1 MEAWWRNSIG
11 YIIYPA
17 AYKDAN
23 GDGIGDLK
31 GIIEKLDYL
40 RELGIDLLWICPIF
54 ASPMKDNGYDVS
66 DYLHVNPLFG
76 TDEDLLALLHEAH
89 LRGIRVL
96 LDFAMNHTSD
106 QHEWFVKAKE
116 DPSSEERSYY
126 IIKKGR
132 RDEKGNLL
140 PPNNWG
146 SFFST
151 SAWEKMPNSEDE
163 FYLHVFAPS
172 MPDTDWSNPKLR
184 ERYYQIARHYV
195 DLGVDGFRMDAISHL
210 AKNPTFEDSPLRAGK
225 EGCVLDPSEFSNR
238 PELLAYLKEFREKGV
253 NENTLLVGEVGGCVQ
268 PAQARLFS
276 ERGRGPI
283 NLVFNFDTVW
293 NNGAYGSVD
302 KKDEEI
308 KTDVISLK
316 NNFMRWYENAATC
329 DLPLYWCNHD
339 HPRVLSQYGSVNYRA
354 ESAKMLVTT
363 LLFLYGTPFIYQ
375 GDEIG
380 MSNVTYDKVEDFL
393 NDFVELYGS
402 KKWGLSAWTSNTGLI
417 RNYILPLLAG
427 KCVQDITPRTVD
439 LFIHELQG
447 TKPVES
453 FRKSKQEFVTAC
465 TIEKIVKLMRT
476 AFRQAVRW
484 GLIGSNPFD
493 NAVLP
498 KREKKERAIWDVKT
512 IRKALDEC
520 EDGRLFIALNL
531 AFACSMRLGEIT
543 GLQWDCVDISDR
555 AIANDDASIR
565 IERELERVD
574 QEAINALGNA
584 DIIMVFP
591 RVMAKKSKTR
601 LVLKKPKTDTSIRT
615 VWIPKTLALIL
626 REWRQ
631 RQEAWKEFMGEGTL
645 PRSRISWEVAF
656 VI

>member
-1 MEAWWRNSIG
+1 MTPDSKEDFRVEAWWRNSIG

-76 TDEDLLALLHEAH
+76 TDEDLVTLLHEAH

-126 IIKKGR
+126 IIRKGR

-151 SAWEKMPNSEDE
+151 SAWEKMPNGEDE

-210 AKNPTFEDSPLRAGK
+210 AKNPTFEDSPLKAGK
-225 EGCVLDPSEFSNR
+225 EGYVLDPSEFSNR
-238 PELLAYLKEFREKGV
+238 PELLGYLKEFREKGV

-268 PAQARLFS
+268 PEQARLFS

-293 NNGAYGSVD
+293 NNGAYGSID
-302 KKDEEI
+302 KKDDEI
-308 KTDVISLK
+308 KTDVVSLK

-339 HPRVLSQYGSVNYRA
+339 HPRVLSQYGSVKYRA

-393 NDFVELYGS
+393 NDEANVDALKSMRSEGRDEETILRFWRRTNRINARTPMQWDKASYAGFS
-402 KKWGLSAWTSNTGLI
+402 KVAPKVKVND
-417 RNYILPLLAG
+417 NYKEGVNVQEQMEDPYSILNYFQYA
-427 KCVQDITPRTVD
+427 I
-439 LFIHELQG
+439 
-447 TKPVES
+447 S
-453 FRKSKQEFVTAC
+453 FRKNA
-465 TIEKIVKLMRT
+465 IYNDIVNNGKLEIVDYNHPDVLAYLHR
-476 AFRQAVRW
+476 
-484 GLIGSNPFD
+484 GSS
-493 NAVLP
+493 
-498 KREKKERAIWDVKT
+498 T
-512 IRKALDEC
+512 
-520 EDGRLFIALNL
+520 
-531 AFACSMRLGEIT
+531 
-543 GLQWDCVDISDR
+543 
-555 AIANDDASIR
+555 
-565 IERELERVD
+565 
-574 QEAINALGNA
+574 
-584 DIIMVFP
+584 IMVISNFRP
-591 RVMAKKSKTR
+591 YQTYFTFNYEIGDI
-601 LVLKKPKTDTSIRT
+601 VLHNYDGVLLKDHVFTLRPFECYLLKIR
-615 VWIPKTLALIL
+615 
-626 REWRQ
+626 
-631 RQEAWKEFMGEGTL
+631 
-645 PRSRISWEVAF
+645 
-656 VI
+656 

>member
-40 RELGIDLLWICPIF
+40 HELGIDLLWICPIF

-76 TDEDLLALLHEAH
+76 TDEDLLTLLREAH

-151 SAWEKMPNSEDE
+151 SAWERMPGSEDE

-210 AKNPTFEDSPLRAGK
+210 AKNPTFENSPLKAGK
-225 EGCVLDPSEFSNR
+225 EGYVLDPSEFSNR
-238 PELLAYLKEFREKGV
+238 PELLGYLKEFREKGV

-293 NNGAYGSVD
+293 NNGAYGSID
-302 KKDEEI
+302 KKDKEI

-339 HPRVLSQYGSVNYRA
+339 HPRVLSQYGSVNFRA

-393 NDFVELYGS
+393 NDEANVDALKSMRSEGRDEETILRFWRRTNRINARTPMQWDKTSYAGFS
-402 KKWGLSAWTSNTGLI
+402 KIAPKVKVND
-417 RNYILPLLAG
+417 NYKEGVNVQEQMEDPYSILNYFQYA
-427 KCVQDITPRTVD
+427 I
-439 LFIHELQG
+439 
-447 TKPVES
+447 S
-453 FRKSKQEFVTAC
+453 FRKNA
-465 TIEKIVKLMRT
+465 IYNDIVNNGKLEIVDYNHPDVFAYLHR
-476 AFRQAVRW
+476 
-484 GLIGSNPFD
+484 GSS
-493 NAVLP
+493 
-498 KREKKERAIWDVKT
+498 T
-512 IRKALDEC
+512 
-520 EDGRLFIALNL
+520 
-531 AFACSMRLGEIT
+531 
-543 GLQWDCVDISDR
+543 
-555 AIANDDASIR
+555 
-565 IERELERVD
+565 
-574 QEAINALGNA
+574 
-584 DIIMVFP
+584 IMVVSNFRP
-591 RVMAKKSKTR
+591 YQTYFTFNYEIGDI
-601 LVLKKPKTDTSIRT
+601 VLHNYDGVLLKDHVFTLRPFECYLLKIR
-615 VWIPKTLALIL
+615 
-626 REWRQ
+626 
-631 RQEAWKEFMGEGTL
+631 
-645 PRSRISWEVAF
+645 
-656 VI
+656 

>member
-1 MEAWWRNSIG
+1 MTPDSKEDFRVEAWWRNSIG

-31 GIIEKLDYL
+31 GIVEKLDYL

-76 TDEDLLALLHEAH
+76 TDEDLSTLLREAH

-116 DPSSEERSYY
+116 DPWSEERSYY
-126 IIKKGR
+126 IIRKGR

-210 AKNPTFEDSPLRAGK
+210 AKNPTFEDSPLKAGK
-225 EGCVLDPSEFSNR
+225 EGYVLDPGEFSNR
-238 PELLAYLKEFREKGV
+238 PELLGYLKEFREKGV

-268 PAQARLFS
+268 PEQARLFS

-293 NNGAYGSVD
+293 NNGAYGSID
-302 KKDEEI
+302 KKDDEI

-380 MSNVTYDKVEDFL
+380 MSNVTYDKAEDFL
-393 NDFVELYGS
+393 NDEANVDALKSMRSEGRDEETILRFWRRTNRINARTPMQWDKTSYAGFS
-402 KKWGLSAWTSNTGLI
+402 KVAPKVKVND
-417 RNYILPLLAG
+417 NYKEGVNVQEQMEDPYSILNYFQYA
-427 KCVQDITPRTVD
+427 I
-439 LFIHELQG
+439 
-447 TKPVES
+447 S
-453 FRKSKQEFVTAC
+453 FRKNA
-465 TIEKIVKLMRT
+465 IYNDIVNNGKLEIVDYNHPDVLAYLHR
-476 AFRQAVRW
+476 
-484 GLIGSNPFD
+484 GSS
-493 NAVLP
+493 
-498 KREKKERAIWDVKT
+498 T
-512 IRKALDEC
+512 
-520 EDGRLFIALNL
+520 
-531 AFACSMRLGEIT
+531 
-543 GLQWDCVDISDR
+543 
-555 AIANDDASIR
+555 
-565 IERELERVD
+565 
-574 QEAINALGNA
+574 
-584 DIIMVFP
+584 IMVVSNFRP
-591 RVMAKKSKTR
+591 YQTYFTFNYEIGDI
-601 LVLKKPKTDTSIRT
+601 VLHNYDGVLLKDHVFTLRPFECYLLKIR
-615 VWIPKTLALIL
+615 
-626 REWRQ
+626 
-631 RQEAWKEFMGEGTL
+631 
-645 PRSRISWEVAF
+645 
-656 VI
+656 

>member
-1 MEAWWRNSIG
+1 MTPDSKEDFRVEAWWRNSIG

-17 AYKDAN
+17 AYKDAS

-31 GIIEKLDYL
+31 GIVEKLDYL

-76 TDEDLLALLHEAH
+76 TDEDLVTLLHEAH

-106 QHEWFVKAKE
+106 QHEWFVKATE

-126 IIKKGR
+126 IIRKGR

-210 AKNPTFEDSPLRAGK
+210 AKNPTFEDSPLKAGK
-225 EGCVLDPSEFSNR
+225 EGYVLDPSEFSNR
-238 PELLAYLKEFREKGV
+238 PELLGYLKEFREKGV

-268 PAQARLFS
+268 PEQARLFS

-293 NNGAYGSVD
+293 NNGAYGSID
-302 KKDEEI
+302 KKDDEI

-339 HPRVLSQYGSVNYRA
+339 HPRVLSQYGSVKYRA

-380 MSNVTYDKVEDFL
+380 MSNVTYDKAEDFL
-393 NDFVELYGS
+393 NDEANVDALKSMRSEGRDEETILRFWRRTNRINARTPMQWDKTSYAGFS
-402 KKWGLSAWTSNTGLI
+402 KVAPKVKVND
-417 RNYILPLLAG
+417 NYKEGVNVQEQMEDPYSILNYFQYA
-427 KCVQDITPRTVD
+427 I
-439 LFIHELQG
+439 
-447 TKPVES
+447 S
-453 FRKSKQEFVTAC
+453 FRKNA
-465 TIEKIVKLMRT
+465 IYNDIVNNGKLEIVDYNHPDVLAYLHR
-476 AFRQAVRW
+476 
-484 GLIGSNPFD
+484 GSS
-493 NAVLP
+493 
-498 KREKKERAIWDVKT
+498 T
-512 IRKALDEC
+512 
-520 EDGRLFIALNL
+520 
-531 AFACSMRLGEIT
+531 
-543 GLQWDCVDISDR
+543 
-555 AIANDDASIR
+555 
-565 IERELERVD
+565 
-574 QEAINALGNA
+574 
-584 DIIMVFP
+584 IMVISNFRP
-591 RVMAKKSKTR
+591 DQTYFTFNYEIGDI
-601 LVLKKPKTDTSIRT
+601 VLHNYDGVLLKDHVFTLRPFECYLLKIR
-615 VWIPKTLALIL
+615 
-626 REWRQ
+626 
-631 RQEAWKEFMGEGTL
+631 
-645 PRSRISWEVAF
+645 
-656 VI
+656 

>member
-1 MEAWWRNSIG
+1 MASNSKEDFRVEAWWRNSIG

-40 RELGIDLLWICPIF
+40 HELGIDLLWICPIF

-76 TDEDLLALLHEAH
+76 SDEDLLTLLREAH

-151 SAWEKMPNSEDE
+151 SAWERMPGSEDE

-210 AKNPTFEDSPLRAGK
+210 AKNPTFEDSPLQGGK
-225 EGCVLDPSEFSNR
+225 GGYVLDPSEFSNR
-238 PELLAYLKEFREKGV
+238 PELLGYLKEFREKGV

-293 NNGAYGSVD
+293 NNGAYGSID

-393 NDFVELYGS
+393 NDEANVDALKSMRSEGRDEETILRFWRRTNRINARTPMQWDKTSYAGFS
-402 KKWGLSAWTSNTGLI
+402 KVAPKVKVND
-417 RNYILPLLAG
+417 NYKEGVNVQEQMEDPYSILNYFQYA
-427 KCVQDITPRTVD
+427 I
-439 LFIHELQG
+439 
-447 TKPVES
+447 S
-453 FRKSKQEFVTAC
+453 FRKNA
-465 TIEKIVKLMRT
+465 IYNDIV
-476 AFRQAVRW
+476 
-484 GLIGSNPFD
+484 N
-493 NAVLP
+493 N
-498 KREKKERAIWDVKT
+498 
-512 IRKALDEC
+512 
-520 EDGRLFIALNL
+520 GRLEIVDYNHPDV
-531 AFACSMRLGEIT
+531 FAYLHRGSST
-543 GLQWDCVDISDR
+543 
-555 AIANDDASIR
+555 
-565 IERELERVD
+565 
-574 QEAINALGNA
+574 
-584 DIIMVFP
+584 IMVISNFRP
-591 RVMAKKSKTR
+591 YQTYFTFNYEIGDI
-601 LVLKKPKTDTSIRT
+601 VLHNYDGVLLKDHVFTLRPFECYLLKIR
-615 VWIPKTLALIL
+615 
-626 REWRQ
+626 
-631 RQEAWKEFMGEGTL
+631 
-645 PRSRISWEVAF
+645 
-656 VI
+656 

>member
-76 TDEDLLALLHEAH
+76 TDEDLVALLHEAH

-126 IIKKGR
+126 IIRKGR

-210 AKNPTFEDSPLRAGK
+210 AKNPTFEDSPLKAGK
-225 EGCVLDPSEFSNR
+225 EGFVLDPSEFSNR
-238 PELLAYLKEFREKGV
+238 PELLGYLKEFREKGV

-293 NNGAYGSVD
+293 NNGAYGSID
-302 KKDEEI
+302 KKDDEI

-316 NNFMRWYENAATC
+316 NNFMRWYENASTC

-339 HPRVLSQYGSVNYRA
+339 HPRVLSQYGSVNFRA

-380 MSNVTYDKVEDFL
+380 MSNVTYERVEDFL
-393 NDFVELYGS
+393 NDEANVDALKSMRSEGRDEETILRFWRRTNRINARTPMQWDKTSYAGFS
-402 KKWGLSAWTSNTGLI
+402 KVAPKVKVND
-417 RNYILPLLAG
+417 NYKEGVNVQEQMEDPYSILNYFQYA
-427 KCVQDITPRTVD
+427 I
-439 LFIHELQG
+439 
-447 TKPVES
+447 S
-453 FRKSKQEFVTAC
+453 FRKNATYND
-465 TIEKIVKLMRT
+465 IVNNGKLEIVDYNHPDVFAYRH
-476 AFRQAVRW
+476 R
-484 GLIGSNPFD
+484 GSS
-493 NAVLP
+493 
-498 KREKKERAIWDVKT
+498 T
-512 IRKALDEC
+512 
-520 EDGRLFIALNL
+520 
-531 AFACSMRLGEIT
+531 
-543 GLQWDCVDISDR
+543 
-555 AIANDDASIR
+555 
-565 IERELERVD
+565 
-574 QEAINALGNA
+574 
-584 DIIMVFP
+584 IMVISNFRP
-591 RVMAKKSKTR
+591 YQTYFTFNYEIGDI
-601 LVLKKPKTDTSIRT
+601 VLHNYDGVLLKDHVFTLRPFECYLLKIR
-615 VWIPKTLALIL
+615 
-626 REWRQ
+626 
-631 RQEAWKEFMGEGTL
+631 
-645 PRSRISWEVAF
+645 
-656 VI
+656 

>member
-1 MEAWWRNSIG
+1 MTPDSKEDFRVEAWWRNSIG

-31 GIIEKLDYL
+31 GIVEKLDYL

-76 TDEDLLALLHEAH
+76 TDEDLLTLLREAH

-126 IIKKGR
+126 IIRKGR

-151 SAWEKMPNSEDE
+151 SAWEKMPSSEDE

-210 AKNPTFEDSPLRAGK
+210 AKNPTFEDSPLKAGK
-225 EGCVLDPSEFSNR
+225 EGYVLDPSEFSNR
-238 PELLAYLKEFREKGV
+238 PELLGYLKEFREKGV

-268 PAQARLFS
+268 PEQARLFS

-293 NNGAYGSVD
+293 NNGAYGSID
-302 KKDEEI
+302 KKDDEI

-339 HPRVLSQYGSVNYRA
+339 HPRVLSQYGSVKYRA

-393 NDFVELYGS
+393 NDEANVDALKSMRSEGRDEETILRFWRRTNRINARTPMQWDKTSYAGFS
-402 KKWGLSAWTSNTGLI
+402 KVAPKVKVND
-417 RNYILPLLAG
+417 NYKEGVNVQEQMEDPYSILNYFQYA
-427 KCVQDITPRTVD
+427 I
-439 LFIHELQG
+439 
-447 TKPVES
+447 S
-453 FRKSKQEFVTAC
+453 FRKNA
-465 TIEKIVKLMRT
+465 IYNDIVNNGKLEIVDYNHPDVLAYLHR
-476 AFRQAVRW
+476 
-484 GLIGSNPFD
+484 GSS
-493 NAVLP
+493 
-498 KREKKERAIWDVKT
+498 T
-512 IRKALDEC
+512 
-520 EDGRLFIALNL
+520 
-531 AFACSMRLGEIT
+531 
-543 GLQWDCVDISDR
+543 
-555 AIANDDASIR
+555 
-565 IERELERVD
+565 
-574 QEAINALGNA
+574 
-584 DIIMVFP
+584 IMVISNFRP
-591 RVMAKKSKTR
+591 YQTYFTFNYEIGDI
-601 LVLKKPKTDTSIRT
+601 VLHNYDGVLLKDHVFTLRPFECYLLKIR
-615 VWIPKTLALIL
+615 
-626 REWRQ
+626 
-631 RQEAWKEFMGEGTL
+631 
-645 PRSRISWEVAF
+645 
-656 VI
+656 

>member
-1 MEAWWRNSIG
+1 MTPDSKEDFRVEAWWRNSIG

-31 GIIEKLDYL
+31 GIVEKLDYL

-76 TDEDLLALLHEAH
+76 TDEDLVTLLHEAH

-126 IIKKGR
+126 IIRKGR

-210 AKNPTFEDSPLRAGK
+210 AKNPTFEDSPLKAGK
-225 EGCVLDPSEFSNR
+225 EGYVLDPTEFSNR
-238 PELLAYLKEFREKGV
+238 PELLGYLKEFREKGV

-268 PAQARLFS
+268 PEQARLFS

-293 NNGAYGSVD
+293 NNGAYGSID
-302 KKDEEI
+302 KKDDEI

-339 HPRVLSQYGSVNYRA
+339 HPRVLSQYGSVKYRA

-380 MSNVTYDKVEDFL
+380 MSNVTYDKAEDFL
-393 NDFVELYGS
+393 NDEANVDALKSMRSEGRDEETILRFWRRTNRINARTPMQWDKTSYAGFS
-402 KKWGLSAWTSNTGLI
+402 KVAPKVKVND
-417 RNYILPLLAG
+417 NYKEGVNVQEQMEDPYSILNYFQYA
-427 KCVQDITPRTVD
+427 I
-439 LFIHELQG
+439 
-447 TKPVES
+447 S
-453 FRKSKQEFVTAC
+453 FRKNA
-465 TIEKIVKLMRT
+465 IYNDIVNNGKLEIVDYNHPDVLAYLHR
-476 AFRQAVRW
+476 
-484 GLIGSNPFD
+484 GSS
-493 NAVLP
+493 
-498 KREKKERAIWDVKT
+498 T
-512 IRKALDEC
+512 
-520 EDGRLFIALNL
+520 
-531 AFACSMRLGEIT
+531 
-543 GLQWDCVDISDR
+543 
-555 AIANDDASIR
+555 
-565 IERELERVD
+565 
-574 QEAINALGNA
+574 
-584 DIIMVFP
+584 IMVISNFRP
-591 RVMAKKSKTR
+591 DQTYFTFNYEIGDI
-601 LVLKKPKTDTSIRT
+601 VLHNYDGVLLKDHVFTLRPFECYLLKIR
-615 VWIPKTLALIL
+615 
-626 REWRQ
+626 
-631 RQEAWKEFMGEGTL
+631 
-645 PRSRISWEVAF
+645 
-656 VI
+656 

>member
-1 MEAWWRNSIG
+1 MTPDSKEDFRVEAWWRNSIG

-31 GIIEKLDYL
+31 GIVEKLDYL

-76 TDEDLLALLHEAH
+76 TDEDLSTLLHEAH

-126 IIKKGR
+126 IIRKGR

-210 AKNPTFEDSPLRAGK
+210 AKNPTFEDSPLKAGK
-225 EGCVLDPSEFSNR
+225 EGYVLDPSEFSNR
-238 PELLAYLKEFREKGV
+238 PELLGYLKEFREKGV

-268 PAQARLFS
+268 PEQARLFS

-293 NNGAYGSVD
+293 NNGAYGSID
-302 KKDEEI
+302 KKDDEI

-339 HPRVLSQYGSVNYRA
+339 HPRVLSQYGSVKYRA

-380 MSNVTYDKVEDFL
+380 MSNVTYDQAEDFL
-393 NDFVELYGS
+393 NDEANVDALKSMRSEGRDEETILRFWRRTNRINARTPMQWDKTSYAGFS
-402 KKWGLSAWTSNTGLI
+402 KVAPKVKVND
-417 RNYILPLLAG
+417 NYKEGVNVQEQMEDPYSILNYFQYA
-427 KCVQDITPRTVD
+427 I
-439 LFIHELQG
+439 
-447 TKPVES
+447 S
-453 FRKSKQEFVTAC
+453 FRKNA
-465 TIEKIVKLMRT
+465 IYNDIVNNGKLEIVDYNHPDVLAYLHR
-476 AFRQAVRW
+476 
-484 GLIGSNPFD
+484 GSS
-493 NAVLP
+493 
-498 KREKKERAIWDVKT
+498 T
-512 IRKALDEC
+512 
-520 EDGRLFIALNL
+520 
-531 AFACSMRLGEIT
+531 
-543 GLQWDCVDISDR
+543 
-555 AIANDDASIR
+555 
-565 IERELERVD
+565 
-574 QEAINALGNA
+574 
-584 DIIMVFP
+584 IMVISNFRP
-591 RVMAKKSKTR
+591 YQTYFTFNYEIGDI
-601 LVLKKPKTDTSIRT
+601 VLHNYDGVLLKDHVFTLRPFECYLLKIR
-615 VWIPKTLALIL
+615 
-626 REWRQ
+626 
-631 RQEAWKEFMGEGTL
+631 
-645 PRSRISWEVAF
+645 
-656 VI
+656 

>member
-1 MEAWWRNSIG
+1 MTPDSKEDFRVEAWWRNSIG

-31 GIIEKLDYL
+31 GIVEKLDYL
-40 RELGIDLLWICPIF
+40 LELGIDLLWICPIF

-76 TDEDLLALLHEAH
+76 TDEDLSTLLHEAH

-126 IIKKGR
+126 IIRKGR

-210 AKNPTFEDSPLRAGK
+210 AKNPTFEDSPLKAGK
-225 EGCVLDPSEFSNR
+225 EGYVLDPSEFSNR
-238 PELLAYLKEFREKGV
+238 PELLGYLKEFREKGV

-268 PAQARLFS
+268 PEQARLFS

-293 NNGAYGSVD
+293 NNGAYGSID
-302 KKDEEI
+302 KKDDEI

-380 MSNVTYDKVEDFL
+380 MSNVTYDKVDDFL
-393 NDFVELYGS
+393 NDEANVDALKSMRSEGRDEETILRFWRRTNRINARTPMQWDKTSYAGFS
-402 KKWGLSAWTSNTGLI
+402 KVAPKVKVND
-417 RNYILPLLAG
+417 NYKEGVNVQEQMEDPYSILNYFQYA
-427 KCVQDITPRTVD
+427 I
-439 LFIHELQG
+439 
-447 TKPVES
+447 S
-453 FRKSKQEFVTAC
+453 FRKNA
-465 TIEKIVKLMRT
+465 IYNDIVNNGKLEIVDYNHPDVLAYLHR
-476 AFRQAVRW
+476 
-484 GLIGSNPFD
+484 GSS
-493 NAVLP
+493 
-498 KREKKERAIWDVKT
+498 T
-512 IRKALDEC
+512 
-520 EDGRLFIALNL
+520 
-531 AFACSMRLGEIT
+531 
-543 GLQWDCVDISDR
+543 
-555 AIANDDASIR
+555 
-565 IERELERVD
+565 
-574 QEAINALGNA
+574 
-584 DIIMVFP
+584 IMVISNFRP
-591 RVMAKKSKTR
+591 YQTYFTFNYEIGDI
-601 LVLKKPKTDTSIRT
+601 VLHNYDGVLLKDHVFTLRPFECYLLKIR
-615 VWIPKTLALIL
+615 
-626 REWRQ
+626 
-631 RQEAWKEFMGEGTL
+631 
-645 PRSRISWEVAF
+645 
-656 VI
+656 

>member
-1 MEAWWRNSIG
+1 MNSNSKEDFRVEAWWHNSIG

-76 TDEDLLALLHEAH
+76 TDEDLSTLLHEAH

-106 QHEWFVKAKE
+106 QHEWFMKAKE

-151 SAWEKMPNSEDE
+151 SAWERMPGSEDE

-210 AKNPTFEDSPLRAGK
+210 AKNPTFEDSPLKAGK
-225 EGCVLDPSEFSNR
+225 EGYVLDPSEFSNR
-238 PELLAYLKEFREKGV
+238 PELLGYLKEFREKGV

-293 NNGAYGSVD
+293 NNGAYGSID

-354 ESAKMLVTT
+354 ESAKMLITT

-393 NDFVELYGS
+393 NDEANVDALRSMRSEGRDEETILRFWRRTNRINARTPMQWDKTSYAGFS
-402 KKWGLSAWTSNTGLI
+402 KAAPKVKVND
-417 RNYILPLLAG
+417 NYKEGVNVQEQMEDPYSILNYFQYA
-427 KCVQDITPRTVD
+427 I
-439 LFIHELQG
+439 
-447 TKPVES
+447 S
-453 FRKSKQEFVTAC
+453 FRKNATYND
-465 TIEKIVKLMRT
+465 IVNNGKLEIVDYNHPDVFAYRH
-476 AFRQAVRW
+476 R
-484 GLIGSNPFD
+484 GSS
-493 NAVLP
+493 
-498 KREKKERAIWDVKT
+498 T
-512 IRKALDEC
+512 
-520 EDGRLFIALNL
+520 
-531 AFACSMRLGEIT
+531 
-543 GLQWDCVDISDR
+543 
-555 AIANDDASIR
+555 
-565 IERELERVD
+565 
-574 QEAINALGNA
+574 
-584 DIIMVFP
+584 IMVISNFRP
-591 RVMAKKSKTR
+591 YQTYFTFNYEIGDI
-601 LVLKKPKTDTSIRT
+601 VLHNYDGVLLKDHVFTLRPFECYLLKIR
-615 VWIPKTLALIL
+615 
-626 REWRQ
+626 
-631 RQEAWKEFMGEGTL
+631 
-645 PRSRISWEVAF
+645 
-656 VI
+656 

>member
-76 TDEDLLALLHEAH
+76 TDEDLLTLLHEAH

-126 IIKKGR
+126 IIRKGR

-210 AKNPTFEDSPLRAGK
+210 AKNPTFEDSPLKAGK
-225 EGCVLDPSEFSNR
+225 EGYVLDPSEFSNR
-238 PELLAYLKEFREKGV
+238 PELLGYLKEFREKGV

-268 PAQARLFS
+268 PEQARLFS

-293 NNGAYGSVD
+293 NNGAYGSID
-302 KKDEEI
+302 KKDDEI

-339 HPRVLSQYGSVNYRA
+339 HPRVLSQYGSVKYRA

-380 MSNVTYDKVEDFL
+380 MSNVTYDKAEDFL
-393 NDFVELYGS
+393 NDEANVDALKSMRSEGRDEETILRFWRRTNRINARTPMQWDKTSYAGFS
-402 KKWGLSAWTSNTGLI
+402 KVAPKVKVND
-417 RNYILPLLAG
+417 NYKEGVNVQEQMEDPYSILNYFQYA
-427 KCVQDITPRTVD
+427 I
-439 LFIHELQG
+439 
-447 TKPVES
+447 S
-453 FRKSKQEFVTAC
+453 FRKNA
-465 TIEKIVKLMRT
+465 IYNDIVNNGKLEIVDYNHPDVLAYLHR
-476 AFRQAVRW
+476 
-484 GLIGSNPFD
+484 GSS
-493 NAVLP
+493 
-498 KREKKERAIWDVKT
+498 T
-512 IRKALDEC
+512 
-520 EDGRLFIALNL
+520 
-531 AFACSMRLGEIT
+531 
-543 GLQWDCVDISDR
+543 
-555 AIANDDASIR
+555 
-565 IERELERVD
+565 
-574 QEAINALGNA
+574 
-584 DIIMVFP
+584 IMVISNFRP
-591 RVMAKKSKTR
+591 YQTYFTFNYEIGDI
-601 LVLKKPKTDTSIRT
+601 VLHNYDGVLLKDHVFTLRPFECYLLKIR
-615 VWIPKTLALIL
+615 
-626 REWRQ
+626 
-631 RQEAWKEFMGEGTL
+631 
-645 PRSRISWEVAF
+645 
-656 VI
+656 

>member
-1 MEAWWRNSIG
+1 MTSDSKEDFRVEAWWRNSIG

-31 GIIEKLDYL
+31 GIVEKLDYL

-76 TDEDLLALLHEAH
+76 TDEDLVTLLREAH

-126 IIKKGR
+126 IIRKGR

-195 DLGVDGFRMDAISHL
+195 GLGVDGFRMDAISHL
-210 AKNPTFEDSPLRAGK
+210 AKNPTFEDSPLKAGK
-225 EGCVLDPSEFSNR
+225 EGYVLDPSEFSNR
-238 PELLAYLKEFREKGV
+238 PELLGYLKEFREKGV

-268 PAQARLFS
+268 PEQARLFS

-293 NNGAYGSVD
+293 NNGAYGSID
-302 KKDEEI
+302 KKDDEI

-380 MSNVTYDKVEDFL
+380 MSNVTYDKAEDFL
-393 NDFVELYGS
+393 NDEANVDALKSMRSEGRDEETILRFWRRTNRINARTPMQWDKTSYAGFS
-402 KKWGLSAWTSNTGLI
+402 KVAPKVKVND
-417 RNYILPLLAG
+417 NYKEGVNVQEQMEDPYSILNYFQYA
-427 KCVQDITPRTVD
+427 I
-439 LFIHELQG
+439 
-447 TKPVES
+447 S
-453 FRKSKQEFVTAC
+453 FRKNA
-465 TIEKIVKLMRT
+465 IYNDIVNNGKLEIVDYNHPDVLAYLHR
-476 AFRQAVRW
+476 
-484 GLIGSNPFD
+484 GSS
-493 NAVLP
+493 
-498 KREKKERAIWDVKT
+498 T
-512 IRKALDEC
+512 
-520 EDGRLFIALNL
+520 
-531 AFACSMRLGEIT
+531 
-543 GLQWDCVDISDR
+543 
-555 AIANDDASIR
+555 
-565 IERELERVD
+565 
-574 QEAINALGNA
+574 
-584 DIIMVFP
+584 IMVISNFRP
-591 RVMAKKSKTR
+591 DQTYFTFNYEIGDI
-601 LVLKKPKTDTSIRT
+601 VLHNYDGVLLKDHVFTLRPFECYLLKIR
-615 VWIPKTLALIL
+615 
-626 REWRQ
+626 
-631 RQEAWKEFMGEGTL
+631 
-645 PRSRISWEVAF
+645 
-656 VI
+656 

>member
-1 MEAWWRNSIG
+1 MTPDSKEDFRVEAWWRNSIG

-31 GIIEKLDYL
+31 GIVEKLDYL

-76 TDEDLLALLHEAH
+76 TDEDLLTLLHEAH

-126 IIKKGR
+126 IIRKGR

-210 AKNPTFEDSPLRAGK
+210 AKNPTFEDSPLKAGK
-225 EGCVLDPSEFSNR
+225 EGYVLDPSEFSNR
-238 PELLAYLKEFREKGV
+238 PELLGYLKEFREKGV

-268 PAQARLFS
+268 PEQARLFS

-293 NNGAYGSVD
+293 NNGAYGSID
-302 KKDEEI
+302 KKDDEI

-339 HPRVLSQYGSVNYRA
+339 HPRVLSQYGSVKYRA

-380 MSNVTYDKVEDFL
+380 MSNVTYDKVDDFL
-393 NDFVELYGS
+393 NDEANVDALKSMRSEGRDEETILRFWRRTNRINARTPMQWDKTSYAGFS
-402 KKWGLSAWTSNTGLI
+402 KAAPKVKVND
-417 RNYILPLLAG
+417 NYKEGVNVQEQMEDPYSILNYFQYA
-427 KCVQDITPRTVD
+427 I
-439 LFIHELQG
+439 
-447 TKPVES
+447 S
-453 FRKSKQEFVTAC
+453 FRKNA
-465 TIEKIVKLMRT
+465 IYNDIVNNGKLEIVDYNHPDVLAYLHR
-476 AFRQAVRW
+476 
-484 GLIGSNPFD
+484 GSS
-493 NAVLP
+493 
-498 KREKKERAIWDVKT
+498 T
-512 IRKALDEC
+512 
-520 EDGRLFIALNL
+520 
-531 AFACSMRLGEIT
+531 
-543 GLQWDCVDISDR
+543 
-555 AIANDDASIR
+555 
-565 IERELERVD
+565 
-574 QEAINALGNA
+574 
-584 DIIMVFP
+584 IMVISNFRP
-591 RVMAKKSKTR
+591 YQTYFTFNYEIGDI
-601 LVLKKPKTDTSIRT
+601 VLHNYDGVLLKDHVFTLRPFECYLLKIR
-615 VWIPKTLALIL
+615 
-626 REWRQ
+626 
-631 RQEAWKEFMGEGTL
+631 
-645 PRSRISWEVAF
+645 
-656 VI
+656 

>member
-1 MEAWWRNSIG
+1 MTPDSKEDFRVEAWWRNSIG

-76 TDEDLLALLHEAH
+76 TDEDLVTLLHEAH

-126 IIKKGR
+126 IIRKGR

-210 AKNPTFEDSPLRAGK
+210 AKNPTFEDSPLKAGK
-225 EGCVLDPSEFSNR
+225 EGYVLDPSEFSNR
-238 PELLAYLKEFREKGV
+238 PELLGYLKEFREKGV

-268 PAQARLFS
+268 PEQARLFS

-293 NNGAYGSVD
+293 NNGAYGSID
-302 KKDEEI
+302 KKDDEI

-393 NDFVELYGS
+393 NDEANVDALKSMRSEGRDEETILRFWRRTNRINARTPMQWDKTSYAGFS
-402 KKWGLSAWTSNTGLI
+402 KVAPKVKVND
-417 RNYILPLLAG
+417 NYKEGVNVQEQMEDPYSILNYFQYA
-427 KCVQDITPRTVD
+427 I
-439 LFIHELQG
+439 
-447 TKPVES
+447 S
-453 FRKSKQEFVTAC
+453 FRKNA
-465 TIEKIVKLMRT
+465 IYNDIVNNGKLEIVDYNHPDVLAYLHR
-476 AFRQAVRW
+476 
-484 GLIGSNPFD
+484 GSS
-493 NAVLP
+493 
-498 KREKKERAIWDVKT
+498 T
-512 IRKALDEC
+512 
-520 EDGRLFIALNL
+520 
-531 AFACSMRLGEIT
+531 
-543 GLQWDCVDISDR
+543 
-555 AIANDDASIR
+555 
-565 IERELERVD
+565 
-574 QEAINALGNA
+574 
-584 DIIMVFP
+584 IMVISNF
-591 RVMAKKSKTR
+591 RAHETYFTFNYEIGDI
-601 LVLKKPKTDTSIRT
+601 VLHNYDGVLLKDHVFTLRPFECYLLKIR
-615 VWIPKTLALIL
+615 
-626 REWRQ
+626 
-631 RQEAWKEFMGEGTL
+631 
-645 PRSRISWEVAF
+645 
-656 VI
+656 

>member
-1 MEAWWRNSIG
+1 MTSNSKEDFRVEAWWRNSIG

-40 RELGIDLLWICPIF
+40 RELGVDLLWICPIF

-76 TDEDLLALLHEAH
+76 TDEDLSTLLHEAH

-106 QHEWFVKAKE
+106 QHEWFMKAKE

-151 SAWEKMPNSEDE
+151 SAWEKMPNSKDE

-184 ERYYQIARHYV
+184 QRYYEIARHYV

-210 AKNPTFEDSPLRAGK
+210 VKNPTFEDSPLPVGP
-225 EGCVLDPSEFSNR
+225 EGYVLDPNEFSNR
-238 PELLAYLKEFREKGV
+238 PELLGYLREFREKGV

-268 PAQARLFS
+268 PEQARLFS

-293 NNGAYGSVD
+293 ENGAFGSID

-316 NNFMRWYENAATC
+316 NNFMRWYQNAATC

-339 HPRVLSQYGSVNYRA
+339 HPRVLSQYGSVSYRA
-354 ESAKMLVTT
+354 ESAKMLITT

-393 NDFVELYGS
+393 NDEANVDALKSMRSEGRDEETILRFWRRTNRINARTPMQWDKTSYAGFS
-402 KKWGLSAWTSNTGLI
+402 KAAPKVKVND
-417 RNYILPLLAG
+417 NYKEGVNVQEQMEDPYSILNYFQYA
-427 KCVQDITPRTVD
+427 I
-439 LFIHELQG
+439 
-447 TKPVES
+447 S
-453 FRKSKQEFVTAC
+453 FRKNATYND
-465 TIEKIVKLMRT
+465 IVNNGKLEIVDYNHPDVFAYRH
-476 AFRQAVRW
+476 R
-484 GLIGSNPFD
+484 GSS
-493 NAVLP
+493 
-498 KREKKERAIWDVKT
+498 T
-512 IRKALDEC
+512 
-520 EDGRLFIALNL
+520 
-531 AFACSMRLGEIT
+531 
-543 GLQWDCVDISDR
+543 
-555 AIANDDASIR
+555 
-565 IERELERVD
+565 
-574 QEAINALGNA
+574 
-584 DIIMVFP
+584 IMVISNFRP
-591 RVMAKKSKTR
+591 YQTYFTFNYEIGDI
-601 LVLKKPKTDTSIRT
+601 VLHNYDGVLLKDHVFTLRPFECYLLKIR
-615 VWIPKTLALIL
+615 
-626 REWRQ
+626 
-631 RQEAWKEFMGEGTL
+631 
-645 PRSRISWEVAF
+645 
-656 VI
+656 

>member
-1 MEAWWRNSIG
+1 MTPDSKEDFRVEAWWRNSIG

-31 GIIEKLDYL
+31 GIVEKLDYL

-76 TDEDLLALLHEAH
+76 TDEDLATLLHEAH

-126 IIKKGR
+126 IIRKGR

-184 ERYYQIARHYV
+184 ERYYQIACHYV

-210 AKNPTFEDSPLRAGK
+210 AKNPTFEDSPLKAGK
-225 EGCVLDPSEFSNR
+225 EGYVLDPGEFSNR
-238 PELLAYLKEFREKGV
+238 PELLGYLKEFREKGV

-268 PAQARLFS
+268 PEQARLFS

-293 NNGAYGSVD
+293 NNGAYGSID
-302 KKDEEI
+302 KKDDEI

-339 HPRVLSQYGSVNYRA
+339 HPRVLSQYGSVKYRA

-380 MSNVTYDKVEDFL
+380 MSNVTYDKVDDFL
-393 NDFVELYGS
+393 NDEANVDALKSMRSEGRDEETILRFWRRTNRINARTPMQWDKTSYAGFS
-402 KKWGLSAWTSNTGLI
+402 KVAPKVKVND
-417 RNYILPLLAG
+417 NYKEGVNVQEQMEDPYSILNYFQYA
-427 KCVQDITPRTVD
+427 I
-439 LFIHELQG
+439 
-447 TKPVES
+447 S
-453 FRKSKQEFVTAC
+453 FRKNA
-465 TIEKIVKLMRT
+465 IYNDIVNNGKLEIVDYNHPDVLAYLHR
-476 AFRQAVRW
+476 
-484 GLIGSNPFD
+484 GSS
-493 NAVLP
+493 
-498 KREKKERAIWDVKT
+498 T
-512 IRKALDEC
+512 
-520 EDGRLFIALNL
+520 
-531 AFACSMRLGEIT
+531 
-543 GLQWDCVDISDR
+543 
-555 AIANDDASIR
+555 
-565 IERELERVD
+565 
-574 QEAINALGNA
+574 
-584 DIIMVFP
+584 IMVISNFRP
-591 RVMAKKSKTR
+591 YQTYFTFNYEIGDI
-601 LVLKKPKTDTSIRT
+601 VLHNYDGVLLKDHVFTLRPFECYLLKIR
-615 VWIPKTLALIL
+615 
-626 REWRQ
+626 
-631 RQEAWKEFMGEGTL
+631 
-645 PRSRISWEVAF
+645 
-656 VI
+656 

>member
-76 TDEDLLALLHEAH
+76 TDEDLVALLREAH

-116 DPSSEERSYY
+116 DHSSEERSYY
-126 IIKKGR
+126 IIRKGR

-210 AKNPTFEDSPLRAGK
+210 AKNPTFEDSPLKAGK

-238 PELLAYLKEFREKGV
+238 PELLGYLKEFREKGV

-302 KKDEEI
+302 KKDDEI

-380 MSNVTYDKVEDFL
+380 MSNVTYDKAEDFL
-393 NDFVELYGS
+393 NDEANVDALKSMRSEGRDEETILRFWRRTNRINARTPMQWDKTSYAGFS
-402 KKWGLSAWTSNTGLI
+402 KVAPKVKVND
-417 RNYILPLLAG
+417 NYKEGVNVQEQMEDPYSILNYFQYA
-427 KCVQDITPRTVD
+427 I
-439 LFIHELQG
+439 
-447 TKPVES
+447 S
-453 FRKSKQEFVTAC
+453 FRKNA
-465 TIEKIVKLMRT
+465 IYNDIVNNGKLEIVDYNHPDVLAYLHR
-476 AFRQAVRW
+476 
-484 GLIGSNPFD
+484 GSS
-493 NAVLP
+493 
-498 KREKKERAIWDVKT
+498 T
-512 IRKALDEC
+512 
-520 EDGRLFIALNL
+520 
-531 AFACSMRLGEIT
+531 
-543 GLQWDCVDISDR
+543 
-555 AIANDDASIR
+555 
-565 IERELERVD
+565 
-574 QEAINALGNA
+574 
-584 DIIMVFP
+584 IMVISNFRP
-591 RVMAKKSKTR
+591 YQTYFTFNYEIGDI
-601 LVLKKPKTDTSIRT
+601 VLHNYDGVLLKDHVFTLRPFECYLLKIR
-615 VWIPKTLALIL
+615 
-626 REWRQ
+626 
-631 RQEAWKEFMGEGTL
+631 
-645 PRSRISWEVAF
+645 
-656 VI
+656 

>member
-1 MEAWWRNSIG
+1 MTPDSKEDFRVEAWWRNSIG

-31 GIIEKLDYL
+31 GIVEKLDYL

-76 TDEDLLALLHEAH
+76 TDEDLLTLLHEAH

-126 IIKKGR
+126 IIRKGR

-210 AKNPTFEDSPLRAGK
+210 AKNPTFEDSPLKAGK
-225 EGCVLDPSEFSNR
+225 EGYVLDPSEFSNR
-238 PELLAYLKEFREKGV
+238 PELLGYLKEFREKGV

-268 PAQARLFS
+268 PEQARLFS

-293 NNGAYGSVD
+293 NNGAYGSID
-302 KKDEEI
+302 KKDDEI

-339 HPRVLSQYGSVNYRA
+339 HPRVLSQYGSVKYRA

-380 MSNVTYDKVEDFL
+380 MSNVTYDKAEDFL
-393 NDFVELYGS
+393 NDEANVDALKSMRSEGRDEETILRFWRRTNRINARTPMQWDKASYAGFS
-402 KKWGLSAWTSNTGLI
+402 KVAPKVKVND
-417 RNYILPLLAG
+417 NYKEGVNVQEQMEDPYSILNYFQYA
-427 KCVQDITPRTVD
+427 I
-439 LFIHELQG
+439 
-447 TKPVES
+447 S
-453 FRKSKQEFVTAC
+453 FRKNA
-465 TIEKIVKLMRT
+465 IYNDIVNNGKLEIVDYNHPDVLAYLHR
-476 AFRQAVRW
+476 
-484 GLIGSNPFD
+484 GSS
-493 NAVLP
+493 
-498 KREKKERAIWDVKT
+498 T
-512 IRKALDEC
+512 
-520 EDGRLFIALNL
+520 
-531 AFACSMRLGEIT
+531 
-543 GLQWDCVDISDR
+543 
-555 AIANDDASIR
+555 
-565 IERELERVD
+565 
-574 QEAINALGNA
+574 
-584 DIIMVFP
+584 IMVISNFRP
-591 RVMAKKSKTR
+591 YQTYFTFNYEIGDI
-601 LVLKKPKTDTSIRT
+601 VLHNYDGVLLKDHVFTLRPFECYLLKIR
-615 VWIPKTLALIL
+615 
-626 REWRQ
+626 
-631 RQEAWKEFMGEGTL
+631 
-645 PRSRISWEVAF
+645 
-656 VI
+656 

>member
-1 MEAWWRNSIG
+1 MTPDSKEDFRVEAWWRNSIG

-31 GIIEKLDYL
+31 GIVEKLDYL

-76 TDEDLLALLHEAH
+76 TDEDLLTLLHEAH

-126 IIKKGR
+126 IIRKGR

-210 AKNPTFEDSPLRAGK
+210 AKNPTFEDSPLKAGK
-225 EGCVLDPSEFSNR
+225 AGYVLDPSEFSNR
-238 PELLAYLKEFREKGV
+238 PELLGYLKEFREKGV

-268 PAQARLFS
+268 PEQARLFS

-293 NNGAYGSVD
+293 NNGAYGSID
-302 KKDEEI
+302 KKDDEI

-339 HPRVLSQYGSVNYRA
+339 HPRVLSQYGSVKYRA

-380 MSNVTYDKVEDFL
+380 MSNVTYDKAEDFL
-393 NDFVELYGS
+393 NDEANVDALKSMRSEGRDEETILRFWRRTNRINARTPMQWDKTSYAGFS
-402 KKWGLSAWTSNTGLI
+402 KVAPKVKVND
-417 RNYILPLLAG
+417 NYKEGVNVQEQMEDPYSILNYFQYA
-427 KCVQDITPRTVD
+427 I
-439 LFIHELQG
+439 
-447 TKPVES
+447 S
-453 FRKSKQEFVTAC
+453 FRKNA
-465 TIEKIVKLMRT
+465 IYNDIVNNGKLEIVDYNHPDVLAYLHR
-476 AFRQAVRW
+476 
-484 GLIGSNPFD
+484 GSS
-493 NAVLP
+493 
-498 KREKKERAIWDVKT
+498 T
-512 IRKALDEC
+512 
-520 EDGRLFIALNL
+520 
-531 AFACSMRLGEIT
+531 
-543 GLQWDCVDISDR
+543 
-555 AIANDDASIR
+555 
-565 IERELERVD
+565 
-574 QEAINALGNA
+574 
-584 DIIMVFP
+584 IMVISNFRP
-591 RVMAKKSKTR
+591 YQTYFTFNYEIGDI
-601 LVLKKPKTDTSIRT
+601 VLHNYDGVLLKDHVFTLRPFECYLLKIR
-615 VWIPKTLALIL
+615 
-626 REWRQ
+626 
-631 RQEAWKEFMGEGTL
+631 
-645 PRSRISWEVAF
+645 
-656 VI
+656 

>member
-1 MEAWWRNSIG
+1 MTPDSKEDFRVEAWWRNSIG

-31 GIIEKLDYL
+31 GIVEKLDYL

-76 TDEDLLALLHEAH
+76 TDEDLVTLLHEAH

-126 IIKKGR
+126 IIRKGR

-210 AKNPTFEDSPLRAGK
+210 AKNPTFEDSPLKAGK
-225 EGCVLDPSEFSNR
+225 AGYVLDPSEFSNR
-238 PELLAYLKEFREKGV
+238 PELLGYLKEFREKGV

-268 PAQARLFS
+268 PEQARLFS

-293 NNGAYGSVD
+293 NNGAYGSID
-302 KKDEEI
+302 KKDDEI

-339 HPRVLSQYGSVNYRA
+339 HPRVLSQYGSVKYRA

-380 MSNVTYDKVEDFL
+380 MSNVTYDKAEDFL
-393 NDFVELYGS
+393 NDEANVDALKSMRSEGRDEETILRFWRRTNRINARTPMQWDKTSYAGFS
-402 KKWGLSAWTSNTGLI
+402 KVAPKVKVND
-417 RNYILPLLAG
+417 NYKEGVNVQEQMEDPYSILNYFQYA
-427 KCVQDITPRTVD
+427 I
-439 LFIHELQG
+439 
-447 TKPVES
+447 S
-453 FRKSKQEFVTAC
+453 FRKNA
-465 TIEKIVKLMRT
+465 IYNDIVNNGKLEIVDYNHPDVLAYLHR
-476 AFRQAVRW
+476 
-484 GLIGSNPFD
+484 GSS
-493 NAVLP
+493 
-498 KREKKERAIWDVKT
+498 T
-512 IRKALDEC
+512 
-520 EDGRLFIALNL
+520 
-531 AFACSMRLGEIT
+531 
-543 GLQWDCVDISDR
+543 
-555 AIANDDASIR
+555 
-565 IERELERVD
+565 
-574 QEAINALGNA
+574 
-584 DIIMVFP
+584 IMVISNFRP
-591 RVMAKKSKTR
+591 YQTYFTFNYEIGDI
-601 LVLKKPKTDTSIRT
+601 VLHNYDGVLLKDHVFTLRPFECYLLKIR
-615 VWIPKTLALIL
+615 
-626 REWRQ
+626 
-631 RQEAWKEFMGEGTL
+631 
-645 PRSRISWEVAF
+645 
-656 VI
+656 

>member
-1 MEAWWRNSIG
+1 MTPDSKEDFRVEAWWRNSIG

-31 GIIEKLDYL
+31 GIVEKLDYL

-76 TDEDLLALLHEAH
+76 TDEDLLTLLHEAH

-126 IIKKGR
+126 IIRKGR

-210 AKNPTFEDSPLRAGK
+210 AKNPTFEDSPLKAGK
-225 EGCVLDPSEFSNR
+225 EGYVLDPSEFSNR
-238 PELLAYLKEFREKGV
+238 PELLGYLKEFREKGV

-268 PAQARLFS
+268 PEQARLFS

-293 NNGAYGSVD
+293 NNGAYGSID
-302 KKDEEI
+302 KKDDEI

-339 HPRVLSQYGSVNYRA
+339 HPRVLSQYGSVKYRA

-380 MSNVTYDKVEDFL
+380 MSNVTYDKAEDFL
-393 NDFVELYGS
+393 NDEANVDALKSMRSEGRDEETILRFWRRTNRINARTPMQWDKTSYAGFS
-402 KKWGLSAWTSNTGLI
+402 KVAPKVKVND
-417 RNYILPLLAG
+417 NYKEGVNVQEQMEDPYSILNYFQYA
-427 KCVQDITPRTVD
+427 I
-439 LFIHELQG
+439 
-447 TKPVES
+447 S
-453 FRKSKQEFVTAC
+453 FRKNA
-465 TIEKIVKLMRT
+465 IYNDIVNNGKLEIVDYNHPDVLAYLHR
-476 AFRQAVRW
+476 
-484 GLIGSNPFD
+484 GSS
-493 NAVLP
+493 
-498 KREKKERAIWDVKT
+498 T
-512 IRKALDEC
+512 
-520 EDGRLFIALNL
+520 
-531 AFACSMRLGEIT
+531 
-543 GLQWDCVDISDR
+543 
-555 AIANDDASIR
+555 
-565 IERELERVD
+565 
-574 QEAINALGNA
+574 
-584 DIIMVFP
+584 IMVISNFRP
-591 RVMAKKSKTR
+591 YQTYFTFNYEIGDI
-601 LVLKKPKTDTSIRT
+601 VLHNYDGVLLKDHVFTLRPFECYLLKIR
-615 VWIPKTLALIL
+615 
-626 REWRQ
+626 
-631 RQEAWKEFMGEGTL
+631 
-645 PRSRISWEVAF
+645 
-656 VI
+656 

>member
-1 MEAWWRNSIG
+1 MTPDSKEDFRVEAWWRNSIG

-31 GIIEKLDYL
+31 GIVEKLDYL

-76 TDEDLLALLHEAH
+76 TDEDLLTLLHEAH

-126 IIKKGR
+126 IIRKGR

-210 AKNPTFEDSPLRAGK
+210 AKNPTFEDSPLKAGK
-225 EGCVLDPSEFSNR
+225 EGYVLDPSEFSNR
-238 PELLAYLKEFREKGV
+238 PELLGYLKEFREKGV

-268 PAQARLFS
+268 PEQARLFS

-293 NNGAYGSVD
+293 NNGAYGSID
-302 KKDEEI
+302 KKDDEI

-339 HPRVLSQYGSVNYRA
+339 HPRVLSQYGSVKYRA

-380 MSNVTYDKVEDFL
+380 MSNVTYDKVDDFL
-393 NDFVELYGS
+393 NDEANVDALKSMRSEGRDEETILRFWRRTNRINARTPMQWDKTSYAGFS
-402 KKWGLSAWTSNTGLI
+402 KVAPKVKVND
-417 RNYILPLLAG
+417 NYKEGVNVQEQMEDPYSILNYFQYA
-427 KCVQDITPRTVD
+427 I
-439 LFIHELQG
+439 
-447 TKPVES
+447 S
-453 FRKSKQEFVTAC
+453 FRKNA
-465 TIEKIVKLMRT
+465 IYNDIVNNGKLEIVDYNHPDVLAYLHR
-476 AFRQAVRW
+476 
-484 GLIGSNPFD
+484 GSS
-493 NAVLP
+493 
-498 KREKKERAIWDVKT
+498 T
-512 IRKALDEC
+512 
-520 EDGRLFIALNL
+520 
-531 AFACSMRLGEIT
+531 
-543 GLQWDCVDISDR
+543 
-555 AIANDDASIR
+555 
-565 IERELERVD
+565 
-574 QEAINALGNA
+574 
-584 DIIMVFP
+584 IMVISNFRP
-591 RVMAKKSKTR
+591 YQTYFTFNYEIGDI
-601 LVLKKPKTDTSIRT
+601 VLHNYDGVLLKDHVFTLRPFECYLLKIR
-615 VWIPKTLALIL
+615 
-626 REWRQ
+626 
-631 RQEAWKEFMGEGTL
+631 
-645 PRSRISWEVAF
+645 
-656 VI
+656 

>member
-1 MEAWWRNSIG
+1 MNPNSKEDFRVEAWWRNSIG

-76 TDEDLLALLHEAH
+76 TDEDLSTLLHEAH

-184 ERYYQIARHYV
+184 ERYYEIARHYV

-210 AKNPTFEDSPLRAGK
+210 AKNPTFEDSPLKAGK
-225 EGCVLDPSEFSNR
+225 EGYVLDPNEFSNR
-238 PELLAYLKEFREKGV
+238 PELLGYLKEFREKGV

-293 NNGAYGSVD
+293 NNGAFGSID
-302 KKDEEI
+302 KKDDEI
-308 KTDVISLK
+308 KTDVVSLK
-316 NNFMRWYENAATC
+316 NNFMRWYENAETC

-339 HPRVLSQYGSVNYRA
+339 HPRVLSQYGSVNFRA

-393 NDFVELYGS
+393 NDDANVDALKAMRNEGRDEETILRFWRRTNRINARTPMQWDKTSYAGFS
-402 KKWGLSAWTSNTGLI
+402 KVAPKVKVND
-417 RNYILPLLAG
+417 NYKEGVNVQEQMEDPYSILNYFQYA
-427 KCVQDITPRTVD
+427 I
-439 LFIHELQG
+439 
-447 TKPVES
+447 S
-453 FRKSKQEFVTAC
+453 FRKNATYND
-465 TIEKIVKLMRT
+465 IVNNGKLEIVDYNHPDVFAYRH
-476 AFRQAVRW
+476 R
-484 GLIGSNPFD
+484 GSS
-493 NAVLP
+493 
-498 KREKKERAIWDVKT
+498 T
-512 IRKALDEC
+512 
-520 EDGRLFIALNL
+520 
-531 AFACSMRLGEIT
+531 
-543 GLQWDCVDISDR
+543 
-555 AIANDDASIR
+555 
-565 IERELERVD
+565 
-574 QEAINALGNA
+574 
-584 DIIMVFP
+584 IMVISNFRP
-591 RVMAKKSKTR
+591 YQTYFTFNYEIGDI
-601 LVLKKPKTDTSIRT
+601 VLHNYDGVLLKDHVFTLRPFECYLLKIR
-615 VWIPKTLALIL
+615 
-626 REWRQ
+626 
-631 RQEAWKEFMGEGTL
+631 
-645 PRSRISWEVAF
+645 
-656 VI
+656 

>member
-40 RELGIDLLWICPIF
+40 HELGIDLLWICPIF

-76 TDEDLLALLHEAH
+76 TDEDLLTLLREAH

-126 IIKKGR
+126 IVRKGR

-151 SAWEKMPNSEDE
+151 SAWERMPGSEDE

-210 AKNPTFEDSPLRAGK
+210 AKNPTFEDSPLKAGK
-225 EGCVLDPSEFSNR
+225 EGYVLDPSEFSNR
-238 PELLAYLKEFREKGV
+238 PELLGYLKEFREKGV

-268 PAQARLFS
+268 PSQARLFS

-293 NNGAYGSVD
+293 NNGAYGSID

-393 NDFVELYGS
+393 NDEANVDALKSMRSEGRDEETILRFWRRTNRINARTPMQWDKTSYAGFS
-402 KKWGLSAWTSNTGLI
+402 KVAPKVKVND
-417 RNYILPLLAG
+417 NYKEGVNVQEQMEDPYSILNYFQYA
-427 KCVQDITPRTVD
+427 I
-439 LFIHELQG
+439 
-447 TKPVES
+447 S
-453 FRKSKQEFVTAC
+453 FRKNA
-465 TIEKIVKLMRT
+465 IYNDIVNNGKLEIVDYNHPDVFAYLHR
-476 AFRQAVRW
+476 
-484 GLIGSNPFD
+484 GSS
-493 NAVLP
+493 
-498 KREKKERAIWDVKT
+498 T
-512 IRKALDEC
+512 
-520 EDGRLFIALNL
+520 
-531 AFACSMRLGEIT
+531 
-543 GLQWDCVDISDR
+543 
-555 AIANDDASIR
+555 
-565 IERELERVD
+565 
-574 QEAINALGNA
+574 
-584 DIIMVFP
+584 IMVVSNFRP
-591 RVMAKKSKTR
+591 YQTYFTFNYEIGDI
-601 LVLKKPKTDTSIRT
+601 VLHNYDGVLLKDHVFTLRPFECYLLKIR
-615 VWIPKTLALIL
+615 
-626 REWRQ
+626 
-631 RQEAWKEFMGEGTL
+631 
-645 PRSRISWEVAF
+645 
-656 VI
+656 

>member
-1 MEAWWRNSIG
+1 MTPDSKEDFRVEAWWRNSIG

-31 GIIEKLDYL
+31 GIVEKLDYL

-76 TDEDLLALLHEAH
+76 TDEDLVTLLREAH

-126 IIKKGR
+126 IIRKGR

-210 AKNPTFEDSPLRAGK
+210 AKNPTFEDSLLKAGK
-225 EGCVLDPSEFSNR
+225 EGYVLDPSEFSNR
-238 PELLAYLKEFREKGV
+238 PELLGYLKEFREKGV

-268 PAQARLFS
+268 PEQARLFS

-293 NNGAYGSVD
+293 NNGAYGSID
-302 KKDEEI
+302 KKDDEI

-393 NDFVELYGS
+393 NDEANIDALKSMRSEGRDEETILRFWRRTNRINARTPMQWDKTSYAGFS
-402 KKWGLSAWTSNTGLI
+402 KVAPKVKVND
-417 RNYILPLLAG
+417 NYKEGVNVQEQMEDPYSILNYFQYA
-427 KCVQDITPRTVD
+427 I
-439 LFIHELQG
+439 
-447 TKPVES
+447 S
-453 FRKSKQEFVTAC
+453 FRKNA
-465 TIEKIVKLMRT
+465 IYNDIVNNGKLEIVDYNHPDVLAYLHR
-476 AFRQAVRW
+476 
-484 GLIGSNPFD
+484 GSS
-493 NAVLP
+493 
-498 KREKKERAIWDVKT
+498 T
-512 IRKALDEC
+512 
-520 EDGRLFIALNL
+520 
-531 AFACSMRLGEIT
+531 
-543 GLQWDCVDISDR
+543 
-555 AIANDDASIR
+555 
-565 IERELERVD
+565 
-574 QEAINALGNA
+574 
-584 DIIMVFP
+584 IMVISNFRP
-591 RVMAKKSKTR
+591 YQTYFTFNYEIGDI
-601 LVLKKPKTDTSIRT
+601 VLHNYDGVLLKDHVFTLRPFECYLLKIR
-615 VWIPKTLALIL
+615 
-626 REWRQ
+626 
-631 RQEAWKEFMGEGTL
+631 
-645 PRSRISWEVAF
+645 
-656 VI
+656 